1 MEHEVFAREAQE
13 RLGTVGEAMT
23 TRVLTFEPGTRASDA
38 ALRLAVEGVAGGPV
52 VEEGRVVGVITLSDL
67 LEREGHVSGQTTG
80 PFLRGERHLTN
91 LTVGDVM
98 TRGAVTA
105 RVDQPLVEA
114 IIAMDEVGVN
124 RLPVVDEQE
133 RAVGILARD
142 DVLRAIARA
151 IRGPETHPGVPRIE
165 PD

>member
-1 MEHEVFAREAQE
+1 MDRDAFAREAE
-13 RLGTVGEAMT
+13 ALFGTVGEAMT
-23 TRVLTFEPGTRASDA
+23 TRVLTVEPGMRASDA
-38 ALRLAVEGVAGGPV
+38 ALRLGVEGVTGGPV
-52 VEEGRVVGVITLSDL
+52 VEHGKVVGVITLRDL

-80 PFLRGERHLTN
+80 PFLRGERHLAN

-105 RVDQPLVEA
+105 RADQPLVEA
-114 IIAMDEVGVN
+114 IVSMDEVGVS

-142 DVLRAIARA
+142 DVLRAVARVL
-151 IRGPETHPGVPRIE
+151 RGPEAHRGVSRIE